1 LIQENQN
8 PLKFERKLLKE
19 WLQLEE
25 IRARILEAAEQKN
38 YSLISEEIKRFLS
51 AASGFEYQEVVWYK
65 TVQDYEKALGVNLP
79 THPFALLRSREQHKK
94 MPWEYEGRTWYYW
107 LHIFST
113 NYGWTEEQIAH
124 LDIDTAIG
132 LLQEILIT
140 IQEEH
145 EWQWSLTEIAYPY
158 NQSTKKSEFHELPR
172 PDWMK
177 KIVPKPEK
185 IKIRRDLLPIGNVI
199 GEGYEGE
206 ITQP

>member
-1 LIQENQN
+1 MV
-8 PLKFERKLLKE
+8 
-19 WLQLEE
+19 LEE
-25 IRARILEAAEQKN
+25 LRAKILEAAERKAPA
-38 YSLISEEIKRFLS
+38 EVS
-51 AASGFEYQEVVWYK
+51 AATVAYLEAASNVKYQETVWYK
-65 TVQDYEKALGVNLP
+65 TVQDYEKALGINLP

-124 LDIDTAIG
+124 LDIDTALG

-177 KIVPKPEK
+177 KIVPKPQK
-185 IKIRRDLLPIGNVI
+185 IKIRKDQIPQGLIV
-199 GEGYEGE
+199 GENYAGE